1 MSKETTSHFTKVT
14 YSTNIIYKVTKTSQ
28 HHNISPKSMKTVGA
42 EPSKHSHSKGKT
54 FQTKCTLFWNVWL
67 FFQRCTVELRP
78 ATCWPLPV
86 SWLIWVLVSFSTRS
100 PSLATS
106 LRTHMKGLTSL
117 MRLDSS
123 SSSSLSA
130 VWLMQV
136 KTYASGSPRP
146 LNRASF
152 LAFLQTI
159 CNEGRETTFRLRA
172 KLFDNEKS

>member
-1 MSKETTSHFTKVT
+1 MYFILKF
-14 YSTNIIYKVTKTSQ
+14 
-28 HHNISPKSMKTVGA
+28 
-42 EPSKHSHSKGKT
+42 
-54 FQTKCTLFWNVWL
+54 WL
-67 FFQRCTVELRP
+67 FHISEELWNCPILKSCTVELQTSCAFLLWL

-136 KTYASGSPRP
+136 KTYASGSPSP

-159 CNEGRETTFRLRA
+159 WNEEWETSAGSRA
-172 KLFDNEKS
+172 MVFDYEKSQSVIKPDLK